1 MSKKEIHPDFVDLEI
16 EKAKTY
22 LTNTSAVTIID
33 DEENEVM
40 MVLHGEVIIDDTDQ
54 FEIGDIVISSA
65 IGKSSHQ
72 NTRFITK
79 SNQYFVCDE
88 PADFISLTVA
98 EWLFMSSMKDNPMNI
113 VLNRYL
119 KNSNF

>member
-1 MSKKEIHPDFVDLEI
+1 MSNKQIHPDFVDLEI

-22 LTNTSAVTIID
+22 LTNTSAVSILD
-33 DEENEVM
+33 DEGNEIM
-40 MVLHGEVIIDDTDQ
+40 LVLHAEVIIDDTLQ

-98 EWLFMSSMKDNPMNI
+98 EWLFMMSTKDNPMNI
-113 VLNRYL
+113 VLNRHL
-119 KNSNF
+119 RDSNF